1 MFVLDEFPLSFS
13 ISHSRLS
20 LQSLLSESP
29 PTSKIM
35 SLSSN

>member
-20 LQSLLSESP
+20 FQSLLSESP